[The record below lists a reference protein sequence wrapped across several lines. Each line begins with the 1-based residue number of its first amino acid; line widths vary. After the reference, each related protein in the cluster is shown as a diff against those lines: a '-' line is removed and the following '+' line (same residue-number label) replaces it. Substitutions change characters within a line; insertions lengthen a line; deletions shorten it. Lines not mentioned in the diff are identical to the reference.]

1 MNHWFAGAVDRLVR
15 SALQAFFA
23 YVAAAQA
30 LSNIDWLAAASVT
43 GLAAVASG
51 LTTLVT
57 MPSFGEA
64 WYFQVLER
72 AVKTFAQNLGTY
84 VVVASTF
91 ESVDWAT
98 GLDASLY
105 AALLSVGMSVMT
117 TRAGSDVVVGQVD
130 VTPPKA
136 APGPVVDVPRSLRG

>member
-1 MNHWFAGAVDRLVR
+1 MNLWFTGAVDRLVR

-30 LSNIDWLAAASVT
+30 LSNIDWLAALSITAI
-43 GLAAVASG
+43 AAVASG
-51 LTTLVT
+51 LTALVS

-105 AALLSVGMSVMT
+105 AALLSVGMSVLT
-117 TRAGSDVVVGQVD
+117 TRVGEGNAIGNVD
-130 VTPPKA
+130 LVPPSGPPA
-136 APGPVVDVPRSLRG
+136 AKLVP